1 MKELFKNLMALC
13 DPKDQSKFFYR
24 DFQTL
29 MGTSARVFSY
39 NYASYSDWLLQDALE
54 CRGIMFEVDSEG
66 NPVRIMA
73 RPMEKFF
80 NLNETPFTMNLDLT
94 KIAYFMDKAD
104 GSLISTFVDKGT
116 LFCKSKTSVSSDQ
129 AILANGI
136 LNDIDHEDL
145 YARALELAEAG
156 FTLNFEY
163 VAPDNR
169 IVLPYDHKALILLN
183 IRENESGEYVSH
195 KDIIAD
201 AVLRPYFVKVFT
213 GLTDVEDDINRIRA
227 VEGIEGY
234 VFVMEDGLKFKL
246 KTDWYVALHRTK
258 DSITKNEA
266 LFEAVVS
273 GGSDD
278 LRSLFEA
285 DPWALTKIET
295 FEKIYLT
302 YLRASIDTLNDLYKE
317 LAGKDRKTFA
327 TTAQVRLKD
336 SPYLFG
342 VLMKAFEK
350 GIDMET
356 IVPTLGTVFIKNFKA
371 FVPEEYKK
379 EVVEVTE

>member
-1 MKELFKNLMALC
+1 MNELFKNLMALC

-24 DFQTL
+24 DSRTPL
-29 MGTSARVFSY
+29 GTPFRVFSY

-54 CRGIMFEVDSEG
+54 CRGIMFEITPEG
-66 NPVRIMA
+66 EPVRIMA

-80 NLNETPFTMNLDLT
+80 NLNETPFTMNLDMS
-94 KIAYFMDKAD
+94 KVEYGMDKAD
-104 GSLISTFVDKGT
+104 GSLISTYVDNGI
-116 LFCKSKTSVSSDQ
+116 LCSKSKTSVISEQ
-129 AILANGI
+129 AIAANAI
-136 LNDIDHEDL
+136 LSDIDHEPL
-145 YARALELAEAG
+145 YKRALELAEAG

-183 IRENESGEYVSH
+183 IRENESGEYVSYR
-195 KDIIAD
+195 DIFAD
-201 AVLRPYFVKVFT
+201 PVLRKYLVQQVMADFSDPNWVDK
-213 GLTDVEDDINRIRA
+213 IRNL
-227 VEGIEGY
+227 EGIEGY
-234 VFVMEDGLKFKL
+234 VYVMEDGLKFKL

-285 DPWALTKIET
+285 DTWALTKIET

-302 YLRASIDTLNDLYKE
+302 YLRTSIDTLNDLYKE

>member
-1 MKELFKNLMALC
+1 MNELFKNLMALC

-39 NYASYSDWLLQDALE
+39 NYASYSDWLLPDALE
-54 CRGIMFEVDSEG
+54 CRGIMFEIDSDD
-66 NPVRIMA
+66 NPVRIMS
-73 RPMEKFF
+73 RPMAKFF
-80 NLNETPFTMNLDLT
+80 NLDETPFTMNLDLS
-94 KIAYFMDKAD
+94 KVAYGMDKAD
-104 GSLISTFVDKGT
+104 GSLISTFVDNGI
-116 LFCKSKTSVSSDQ
+116 LFTKSKTSVSSEQ
-129 AILANGI
+129 SLYANGI
-136 LNDIDHEDL
+136 LNDIAHEKL
-145 YARALELAEAG
+145 YARALELANSG

-163 VAPDNR
+163 VAPTNR
-169 IVLPYDHKALILLN
+169 IVLPYEEKGLILLN
-183 IRENESGEYVSH
+183 IRENDTGEYVSH
-195 KDIIAD
+195 RDIYAD
-201 AVLRPYFVKVFT
+201 PVLRPYLVNAFNNLITCPNDVK
-213 GLTDVEDDINRIRA
+213 RIKA
-227 VEGIEGY
+227 LEGVEGY
-234 VFVMEDGLKFKL
+234 VFVMEDGLQFKL

-258 DSITKNEA
+258 DSITKNES

-285 DPWALTKIET
+285 DSWALTKIAV
-295 FEKIYLT
+295 FEKIYLD
-302 YLRASIDTLNDLYKE
+302 YLRTSIDTLGVLYKE

-327 TTAQVRLKD
+327 VTAQVKLKD

-356 IVPTLGTVFIKNFKA
+356 IVPTLGTVFIKNYKL

-379 EVVEVTE
+379 EEVEAVE

>member
-1 MKELFKNLMALC
+1 MNELFKNLMALC

-24 DFQTL
+24 DSRTPL
-29 MGTSARVFSY
+29 GTHFRVFSY

-54 CRGIMFEVDSEG
+54 CRGIMFEITTEG
-66 NPVRIMA
+66 EPVRIMS

-104 GSLISTFVDKGT
+104 GSLISTYADNGI
-116 LFCKSKTSVSSDQ
+116 LCAKSKTSVISEQ
-129 AILANGI
+129 AIAANAI
-136 LNDIDHEDL
+136 LSDIDHEPL
-145 YARALELAEAG
+145 YKRALELAEAG

-169 IVLPYDHKALILLN
+169 IVLPYDRKALILLN
-183 IRENESGEYVSH
+183 IRDNETGEYVSH

-258 DSITKNEA
+258 DSITKNES

-302 YLRASIDTLNDLYKE
+302 YLRTSIDTLNDLYKE

>member
-1 MKELFKNLMALC
+1 MNELFTQLMALV
-13 DPKDQSKFFYR
+13 DPNDQSKFFYR
-24 DFQTL
+24 DFTTL
-29 MGTSARVFSY
+29 MGTKARVFSY
-39 NYASYSDWLLQDALE
+39 NYASYSDWLQEGALE
-54 CRGIMFEVDSEG
+54 CRGILFEVDEDG
-66 NPVRIMA
+66 NAVRIMS

-80 NLNETPFTMNLDLT
+80 NLNETPFTMNLDLS
-94 KIAYFMDKAD
+94 KVAYFMDKAD
-104 GSLISTFVDKGT
+104 GSLVSTFIDKDV
-116 LFCKSKTSVSSDQ
+116 LFMKSKTSVSSEQ
-129 AILANGI
+129 ALAANGI
-136 LNDIDHEDL
+136 LNDIDHAAL
-145 YARALELAEAG
+145 QARALELAKDG

-169 IVLPYDHKALILLN
+169 IVLPYDQKALILLN
-183 IRENESGEYVSH
+183 IRHNDTGEYVSY

-201 AVLRPYFVKVFT
+201 AALRPYFVKTFT
-213 GLTDVEDDINRIRA
+213 GFTNVEEDINSIRA
-227 VEGIEGY
+227 TEGIEGY

-258 DSITKNEA
+258 DSISKNES

-278 LRSLFEA
+278 LRSLFEK
-285 DPWALTKIET
+285 DSWALTKIEV

-302 YLRASIDTLNDLYKE
+302 YLRTSIDTLNNLYKE

-342 VLMKAFEK
+342 VLMKAFDK
-350 GIDMET
+350 GIDTET
-356 IVPTLGTVFIKNFKA
+356 IVPTLGAVFIKNHKA
-371 FVPEEYKK
+371 FVPDEYKK
-379 EVVEVTE
+379 EVVISFE